1 MYANFLAATTH
12 PTPKYWDDNRL
23 NMLNHPVVGIN
34 WYDAALYCYWAGK
47 RLPTEA
53 EWEYAARGRLVRKR
67 YPWGNDLERDHV
79 NYRGVAGNDKWEFTS
94 PVASFSPNGYG
105 LYDVSGNVWELCIDG
120 YMPEFYSFCARTGI
134 NVNPVAG
141 DMIDFTRI
149 DVIAKQGFKSSV
161 RRSGSWEGRENEIR
175 VAYRGNHGENA
186 KEPFVG
192 FRCVIDV
199 DASGKPK
206 LLPAEKRWNAN

>member
-1 MYANFLAATTH
+1 
-12 PTPKYWDDNRL
+12 
-23 NMLNHPVVGIN
+23 
-34 WYDAALYCYWAGK
+34 
-47 RLPTEA
+47 
-53 EWEYAARGRLVRKR
+53 
-67 YPWGNDLERDHV
+67 
-79 NYRGVAGNDKWEFTS
+79 
-94 PVASFSPNGYG
+94 
-105 LYDVSGNVWELCIDG
+105 
-120 YMPEFYSFCARTGI
+120 MPEFYSFSARTGI

-161 RRSGSWEGRENEIR
+161 RRSGSWEGIENEIR